1 MQPTKVTLQG
11 LERRAGPGRPRRKI
25 FPKRRVYSIV
35 LTTAEESRKMK
46 TDKRK
51 LAFASVV
58 THMLVKGKLRRQVL
72 ENSCY
77 KEEQRNRL
85 AVAS

>member
-1 MQPTKVTLQG
+1 M
-11 LERRAGPGRPRRKI
+11 
-25 FPKRRVYSIV
+25 

-58 THMLVKGKLRRQVL
+58 THVLVKGKLWRQVL

-77 KEEQRNRL
+77 KEEQRNKL